1 MAHSFEAKYPSR
13 SDEDAHARLYPAAAT
28 SRVPNSSAGQ
38 PLMPGAV
45 SRRYIEV
52 LQARLG
58 NAAVQRLLIGT
69 QTTPQA
75 SPNGQGSNGMGGVFL
90 QRQARGNRGADP
102 DRQEGRGT
110 RTTRAQED
118 DQRRGRPEGGR
129 GRNRQDLFSA
139 VESDWAG
146 RALLERYW
154 SGEGAWDISDDPA
167 WTRYMTASR
176 ILRKALQ
183 SEVKY
188 YARKLAGAKRDGT
201 FAVQKTFHAELENGE
216 AMVGYQFLHGSNRRV
231 GDFQFMGTASV
242 IHEYGES
249 VAGVEASI
257 RPGTTVHMSLRYTFN
272 DITDP
277 NYSYFSDAVKSAI
290 SEVITLGE
298 AEGFRFSVSWAEECS
313 VWIPEEGDTVIFGY
327 PSD

>member
-1 MAHSFEAKYPSR
+1 MAHTFEAKDPSR
-13 SDEDAHARLYPAAAT
+13 RGGDIHARLYPPAI
-28 SRVPNSSAGQ
+28 SQLPNSSSRQ
-38 PLMPGAV
+38 HPMPGTV
-45 SRRYIEV
+45 SQRYVEV

-58 NAAVQRLLIGT
+58 NAAVQRLLAGAPAT
-69 QTTPQA
+69 RQA
-75 SPNGQGSNGMGGVFL
+75 FPNGHGSEGMGGVSL
-90 QRQARGNRGADP
+90 QRQDRGNRGADP
-102 DRQEGRGT
+102 DRQEGRET

-129 GRNRQDLFSA
+129 GRSRQDLFSA
-139 VESDWAG
+139 FESDWAG

-154 SGEGAWDISDDPA
+154 GGEGAWDINDDPA

-176 ILRKALQ
+176 VLRKALQ
-183 SEVKY
+183 NEVIY
-188 YARKLAGAKRDGT
+188 YARKLAGANRDGT

-216 AMVGYQFLHGSNRRV
+216 AMVGYQFLNGSNRRV
-231 GDFQFMGTASV
+231 GDFQFMGTANV
-242 IHEYGES
+242 THEYGES
-249 VAGVEASI
+249 VAGAEASI
-257 RPGTTVHMSLRYTFN
+257 RPGTTVHMGLRYTFN

-298 AEGFRFSVSWAEECS
+298 AEGFRFSVSWAEECT
-313 VWIPEEGDTVIFGY
+313 VWIPEEGDAVIFGY